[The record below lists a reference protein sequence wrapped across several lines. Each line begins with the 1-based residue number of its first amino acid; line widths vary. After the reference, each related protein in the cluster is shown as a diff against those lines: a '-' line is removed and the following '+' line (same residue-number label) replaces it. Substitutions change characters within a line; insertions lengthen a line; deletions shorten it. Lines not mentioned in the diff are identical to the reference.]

1 MNRSTLRLACLAA
14 LVAGAAACDFSPAV
28 DIETP
33 AFEPAVVVRA
43 VLAPGQPAVVRLTV
57 SGDPLAAPVTTRL
70 PSATPAGASVMLVRD
85 GRVVDVLAP
94 RAQTCYVSQ
103 QSRCNPETGQT
114 ETERVGP
121 YDCSAFAGT
130 VPVEAGV
137 TYTIRSSIPG
147 LPAAEATVTVPV
159 APQVS
164 VAEEGA
170 GVGERSFR
178 VRVRDVPGR
187 GTRYALTV
195 FREYVGFTTQVCR
208 VGGPRD
214 TTFATPFPYRY
225 QTRFATSDPALLADV
240 RVPAA
245 TLFIAPFTDATFEG
259 GELSAVIRLDAE
271 AEPANLVGSSGVQV
285 QVATLSPTLY
295 EAFLAAPA
303 LFRDEDPFAEPSDL
317 PGNVGGGLGLV
328 GAAAPVNVV
337 VR

>member
-1 MNRSTLRLACLAA
+1 MPRLVLRLACLAA
-14 LVAGAAACDFSPAV
+14 LLAGAAACDFTPSV
-28 DIETP
+28 EIETP
-33 AFEPAVVVRA
+33 AFEASVVVRS
-43 VLAPGQPAVVRLTV
+43 VLAPGQPAVVRLSV
-57 SGDPLAAPVTTRL
+57 SGDPLAAPVTARL
-70 PSATPAGASVMLVRD
+70 PSATPAGATVVLVRD
-85 GRVVDVLAP
+85 GRVVEALAP
-94 RAQTCYVSQ
+94 RAQLCYTQQ
-103 QSRCNPETGQT
+103 QSRCNPDTGQT
-114 ETERVGP
+114 ETERTGP

-130 VPVEAGV
+130 VPVEAGA

-147 LPAAEATVTVPV
+147 LPTAEATVTVPV

-164 VAEEGA
+164 VTEEGA
-170 GVGERSFR
+170 GSGERSFR
-178 VRVRDVPGR
+178 VRVRDLPGR

-195 FREYVGFTTQVCR
+195 YREYVGYTTAVCR

-214 TTFATPFPYRY
+214 TTLATPFPFRY
-225 QTRFATSDPALLADV
+225 QTRFATSDAALLADV
-240 RVPAA
+240 RVPSA

-271 AEPANLVGSSGVQV
+271 AAPANVVGSSGVQV

-303 LFRDEDPFAEPSDL
+303 LFRDVDPFAEPSDL

-328 GAAAPVNVV
+328 GAAAPVDVV